1 MKTTAIEYIDTPAK
15 LAEICARI
23 RSAPWIAVDT
33 EFLREK
39 TYYPKF
45 CLLQIATPAWAAC
58 IDPIALPRLD
68 ELFEVLYNPDIVKVL
83 HSSRQDLEIFY
94 QLTGKLPS
102 PVFDTQVAA
111 PLLGYQDNPGYAM
124 LVSHLLNVNL
134 NKAHTRADWS
144 KRPLTEA
151 EIQYAADDVIYLCR
165 IYQIMQDKLNALG
178 RLDWL
183 KPDFAELSNPALY
196 EVLPEHAWR
205 KIKGKNK
212 LTGKQL
218 SIIQALA
225 EWRERTAQTENRPK
239 GWLIRDELLFDIAK
253 LQPES
258 VAELA
263 QVRGINERT
272 VNRYGTALC
281 KIISEAKS
289 RPPIP
294 LHEDGRPVKKTQQ
307 QEAVIDLLT
316 AIVRIRAEENALNP
330 NILAT
335 RKDLESLLFNN
346 EEGDCPLLHG
356 WRYSM
361 AGKELLGILRGELL
375 LGIKEDSLRIIAG

>member
-1 MKTTAIEYIDTPAK
+1 MAIEYIDTPAK
-15 LAEICARI
+15 LSEICARI
-23 RSAPWIAVDT
+23 KAAPWIALDT

-45 CLLQIATPAWAAC
+45 CLLQIATPDWVAC
-58 IDPIALPRLD
+58 VDPITLAQLD
-68 ELFEVLYNPDIVKVL
+68 ELFDVLYDGSIIKVL

-102 PVFDTQVAA
+102 PIFDTQVAA

-144 KRPLTEA
+144 KRPLSEA
-151 EIQYAADDVIYLCR
+151 EIQYAADDVIYLCK
-165 IYQIMQDKLNALG
+165 IYQLMRDKLSALG

-183 KPDFAELSNPALY
+183 HPDFSELSNPALY

-225 EWRERTAQTENRPK
+225 EWRESAAQSENRPK

-253 LQPES
+253 LQPET
-258 VAELA
+258 VADLS
-263 QVRGINERT
+263 QIRGINERT
-272 VNRYGTALC
+272 VSRYGSTLC
-281 KIISEAKS
+281 KIINAAKN

-294 LHEDGRPVKKTQQ
+294 LHEDGRPSKKTQQ
-307 QEAVIDLLT
+307 QEAIVDLLT

-346 EEGDCPLLHG
+346 DEGDCALLHG

-375 LGIKEDSLRIIAG
+375 LGIKEDNLQIIAR

>member
-1 MKTTAIEYIDTPAK
+1 MHTTAIEYIDTPSK
-15 LAEICARI
+15 LSELCARI
-23 RSAPWIAVDT
+23 QAVPWIALDT

-45 CLLQIATPAWAAC
+45 CLLQIATPEWVAC
-58 IDPIALPRLD
+58 VDPIALPRLD
-68 ELFEVLYNPDIVKVL
+68 ELFAVIYDPNITKVL

-94 QLTGKLPS
+94 QLTGKLPT
-102 PVFDTQVAA
+102 PIFDTQLAA

-124 LVSHLLNVNL
+124 LVSHLLNINL

-144 KRPLTEA
+144 KRPLNAA
-151 EIQYAADDVIYLCR
+151 EIQYAAEDVIYLCR
-165 IYQIMQDKLNALG
+165 IYEIMRDKLSALG

-183 KPDFAELSNPALY
+183 RPDFAELSNPALY
-196 EVLPEHAWR
+196 QVVPEQAWR

-225 EWRERTAQTENRPK
+225 EWRESTAQTENRPK
-239 GWLIRDELLFDIAK
+239 GWLLRDELLFDIAK
-253 LQPES
+253 LQPETIP
-258 VAELA
+258 ELA

-272 VNRYGTALC
+272 VNRYGGALC
-281 KIISEAKS
+281 KIIGAAKN

-294 LHEDGRPVKKTQQ
+294 LHEDGRPAKKTQQ
-307 QEAVIDLLT
+307 QEAIVDLLT
-316 AIVRIRAEENALNP
+316 AIVRIRAEDNALNP
-330 NILAT
+330 NILAS
-335 RKDLESLLFNN
+335 RKDLEALLLNQDDG
-346 EEGDCPLLHG
+346 ECPLLHG

-361 AGKELLGILRGELL
+361 AGKELLGILRGELW
-375 LGIKEDSLRIIAG
+375 LGIQQDTLQIIAK